1 MKMSLSILLSI
12 IIVLGG
18 AQSPSGDFND
28 GTAISQPVATST
40 SSTTPV
46 QQKKGSF
53 DAK

>member
-1 MKMSLSILLSI
+1 MTYEILLSI
-12 IIVLGG
+12 IIILGG

-28 GTAISQPVATST
+28 STAVSQPVATST
-40 SSTTPV
+40 ASTTPV